1 MLQKGYSMDIITI
14 SLGTILTFE
23 YDPVKSAANLEKHG
37 IDFDEAQLLREG
49 IYLKAP
55 ARKKDERRYAVVG
68 VLRGVHWTAIATDRA
83 GRIRIISVRRAT
95 EQERIRYEKRKNN
108 L

>member
-1 MLQKGYSMDIITI
+1 MDIITI
-14 SLGTILTFE
+14 SLGTILTFG

-37 IDFDEAQLLREG
+37 IDFDEAQLLWEG
-49 IYLKAP
+49 VYLKAP

-68 VLRGVHWTAIATDRA
+68 VLRGVHWTAIATDRD

-95 EQERIRYEKRKNN
+95 EQERIRYEQRKNN

>member
-1 MLQKGYSMDIITI
+1 MLRKRYSMDIITI

-37 IDFDEAQLLREG
+37 IDFDEAQLLWEG
-49 IYLKAP
+49 VYLKAP

-68 VLRGVHWTAIATDRA
+68 VLRGVHWTAIATDRG

-95 EQERIRYEKRKNN
+95 EQERIRYEQRKNN

>member
-1 MLQKGYSMDIITI
+1 MNILTI
-14 SLGTILTFE
+14 SLGSILTFE

-37 IDFDEAQLLREG
+37 IDFDEAQQLWEG
-49 IYLKAP
+49 VYLKAP
-55 ARKKDERRYAVVG
+55 ARKKGERRYAVVG
-68 VLRGVHWTAIATDRA
+68 VLRGTHWTAIATDRC

-95 EQERIRYEKRKNN
+95 EQERNRYEQRKDN

>member
-1 MLQKGYSMDIITI
+1 MLRKGYSMDIITI

-37 IDFDEAQLLREG
+37 IDFDEAQLLWEG
-49 IYLKAP
+49 VYLKAP

-68 VLRGVHWTAIATDRA
+68 VLRGVHSTAIATDRD

-95 EQERIRYEKRKNN
+95 EQERIRYEQRKNN